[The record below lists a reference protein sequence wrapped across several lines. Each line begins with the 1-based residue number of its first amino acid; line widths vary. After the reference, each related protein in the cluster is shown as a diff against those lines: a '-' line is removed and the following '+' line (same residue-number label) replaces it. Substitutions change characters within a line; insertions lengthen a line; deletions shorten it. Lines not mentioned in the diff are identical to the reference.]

1 MPHSAPSWTVW
12 LKLVGTFLLLSLD
25 SILSH
30 QEGLLSCL
38 SCSLS
43 LAPPV
48 TKVAEVVTVVVAVDP
63 GGVGGEDPVVAVAVE
78 PIEVGDELASC
89 WSSVVLCA
97 FSFCCLVS
105 IDTMVSIMAMSH
117 AAKINIQKS
126 LLLDKIKF
134 LPEEYFCLFLLFVL
148 NIFAVFII
156 VINTIHTAM
165 CIIINTQIDICVS
178 NTSDINLL
186 FVLKYC
192 ETEIYGL

>member
-1 MPHSAPSWTVW
+1 M
-12 LKLVGTFLLLSLD
+12 GTFLLLSLD
-25 SILSH
+25 SILSR
-30 QEGLLSCL
+30 QDGFLSCL

-97 FSFCCLVS
+97 FSSCCLVS
-105 IDTMVSIMAMSH
+105 IDTMISIMAMFH

-126 LLLDKIKF
+126 LLSDKIK
-134 LPEEYFCLFLLFVL
+134 LICLK
-148 NIFAVFII
+148 NIFVYSCFFEYICCI
-156 VINTIHTAM
+156 YNCNQHNTHRH
-165 CIIINTQIDICVS
+165 ICVS
-178 NTSDINLL
+178 NTLDINLL
-186 FVLKYC
+186 FVLKTVSC
-192 ETEIYGL
+192 SVLKTLPN

>member
-63 GGVGGEDPVVAVAVE
+63 GGVGGEDPVIAVAVE

-97 FSFCCLVS
+97 FSCCCLVS
-105 IDTMVSIMAMSH
+105 IDTKISIMAMFH

-126 LLLDKIKF
+126 LLSDKIKLICLKNIF
-134 LPEEYFCLFLLFVL
+134 VYFCFFF
-148 NIFAVFII
+148 NAFAVFII
-156 VINTIHTAM
+156 VINTIHTA
-165 CIIINTQIDICVS
+165 I
-178 NTSDINLL
+178 
-186 FVLKYC
+186 FVYL
-192 ETEIYGL
+192 TL